1 MLDFDL
7 AELYQVET
15 KRLKEAVRRNI
26 ERFEGDD
33 FMFVLSEKEYEIL
46 RTQIATSS
54 LTSQN
59 ASSNWGGRRYMPFAF
74 TEMGVAMLSSVLRS
88 ETAIRV
94 NRAIMRAF
102 VAMRNYITTTTQ
114 ITAEL
119 AEIRAKLALL
129 ERADADNAEAVSD
142 LSEDMRKELDNI
154 YQAIAALSPPADRV
168 QADNKEIADL
178 ATLAL
183 WRVYAS
189 PVRRSSKFR
198 HSRTQIRS
206 IKDKESRSNSRLSS
220 FRRYSVAYI
229 ITCSM
234 PRHSFTAT
242 VILPIDWMIL
252 AASGSRTTEIGCVA
266 AVISLPLVVTS
277 WRSAR

>member
-1 MLDFDL
+1 MIMKYGFDL

-142 LSEDMRKELDNI
+142 LSEDMRQELDNI
-154 YQAIAALSPPADRV
+154 YQAIAALSIKVP
-168 QADNKEIADL
+168 QARKP
-178 ATLAL
+178 
-183 WRVYAS
+183 S
-189 PVRRSSKFR
+189 
-198 HSRTQIRS
+198 Q
-206 IKDKESRSNSRLSS
+206 
-220 FRRYSVAYI
+220 
-229 ITCSM
+229 
-234 PRHSFTAT
+234 
-242 VILPIDWMIL
+242 PI
-252 AASGSRTTEIGCVA
+252 GFKPTTKK
-266 AVISLPLVVTS
+266 
-277 WRSAR
+277 

>member
-1 MLDFDL
+1 
-7 AELYQVET
+7 
-15 KRLKEAVRRNI
+15 
-26 ERFEGDD
+26 
-33 FMFVLSEKEYEIL
+33 MFVLSEKEYEIL
-46 RTQIATSS
+46 RTQSATSS

-142 LSEDMRKELDNI
+142 LSEDMRQELDNI
-154 YQAIAALSPPADRV
+154 YQAIAALSIKVP
-168 QADNKEIADL
+168 QARKP
-178 ATLAL
+178 
-183 WRVYAS
+183 S
-189 PVRRSSKFR
+189 
-198 HSRTQIRS
+198 Q
-206 IKDKESRSNSRLSS
+206 
-220 FRRYSVAYI
+220 
-229 ITCSM
+229 
-234 PRHSFTAT
+234 
-242 VILPIDWMIL
+242 PI
-252 AASGSRTTEIGCVA
+252 GFKPTTKK
-266 AVISLPLVVTS
+266 
-277 WRSAR
+277 